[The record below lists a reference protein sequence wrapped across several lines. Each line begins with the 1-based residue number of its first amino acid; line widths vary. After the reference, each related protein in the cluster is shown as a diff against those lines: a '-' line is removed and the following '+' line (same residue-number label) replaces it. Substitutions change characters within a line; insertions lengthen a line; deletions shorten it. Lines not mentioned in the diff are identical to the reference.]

1 MWHEVTRQQKSFTY
15 RGYAGRVHQNRKI
28 RQMITLARDTTVV
41 MWRKLTTVSG
51 PAATFFITKIQTE
64 HFQG

>member
-15 RGYAGRVHQNRKI
+15 RGYAGRVRQNRKI

-41 MWRKLTTVSG
+41 TWRKLTTVSG
-51 PAATFFITKIQTE
+51 PAATFLITEIQIE
-64 HFQG
+64 LFQG